1 MNYSR
6 RPNRPDANYYR
17 ETRRRGMTKTSQG
30 STGVRRGRGA
40 GRGVLLLLV
49 LVLVLAC
56 AGAGAW
62 FWFKK

>member
-17 ETRRRGMTKTSQG
+17 ETRRRSMTAGALG
-30 STGVRRGRGA
+30 STLGRRRGRGT
-40 GRGVLLLLV
+40 GLRVLWLLVLLLV
-49 LVLVLAC
+49 
-56 AGAGAW
+56 GAAALWW